1 MKKTLY
7 LLRKPIH
14 QIDPALFH
22 PAQSQGD
29 VVLLEEAGAA
39 VFPYGG
45 GKIFSLTQ
53 THTDHDLTYDGL
65 VKKVFEYDHT
75 VVI

>member
-7 LLRKPIH
+7 LLRKPIN

-29 VVLLEEAGAA
+29 VVLLEEDGAD
-39 VFPYGG
+39 VFPYAG
-45 GKIFSLTQ
+45 GKIFSLMSR
-53 THTDHDLTYDGL
+53 HTDRELTYDGL
-65 VKKVFEYDHT
+65 VEKIFECDYT